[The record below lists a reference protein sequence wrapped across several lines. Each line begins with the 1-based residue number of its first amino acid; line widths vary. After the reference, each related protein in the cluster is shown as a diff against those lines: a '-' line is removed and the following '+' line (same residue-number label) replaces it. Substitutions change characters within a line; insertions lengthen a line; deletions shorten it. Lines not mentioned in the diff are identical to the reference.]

1 MKTFPIL
8 LDLRGRRVVV
18 VGGGPVGLRRARAL
32 AEAQA
37 EVVLVDPSAA
47 PAADAAGMTV
57 MRQPYR
63 KELLERAYLVFA
75 CTDDRSVNRQIAAD
89 ARTVGAMVNVADQTE
104 DCDFFLPA
112 VWKDGDVVVAVGTGG
127 VAPALAVQLRDRLI
141 PSLPPRIGEFARLVG
156 ELRET
161 LRQKVPDR
169 HRRSEIMTRLC
180 SQEVLDA
187 FLSEGPQAVH
197 RKLDQL
203 TAES

>member
-1 MKTFPIL
+1 MRTFPIL
-8 LDLRGRRVVV
+8 LNLRGRRVVV

-37 EVVLVDPSAA
+37 EVTLVDPSAA
-47 PAADAAGMTV
+47 PTDVAGVTV
-57 MRQPYR
+57 VRQPYR
-63 KELLERAYLVFA
+63 KEFLEGAFGVFA
-75 CTDDRSVNRQIAAD
+75 CTDDRAVNRQIAAD
-89 ARTVGAMVNVADQTE
+89 ARSLGALVNAADQIE

-127 VAPALAVQLRDRLI
+127 TAPALAVYLRDRLA
-141 PSLPPRIGEFARLVG
+141 PALPPRIGEFARLIG
-156 ELRET
+156 ELREA
-161 LRQKVPDR
+161 LRQKVADR

-197 RKLDQL
+197 HKLTEL
-203 TAES
+203 VNGK